1 MSDLQRFAWL
11 LRRYL
16 APYWPAV
23 TLLVLSSGAAT
34 VLTGLLPVI
43 MAPIL
48 DLALG
53 APAQAGGDTVSVG
66 TLSLRNLGTAFFQW
80 TGVYGVDDRFRAV
93 MYLCLA
99 YVAIGLLKG
108 LLDFANYLLALSVR
122 VRAAAAMQ
130 VDLFRHL
137 LGLSM
142 GFFTRQRTGELVSR
156 LATDTHA
163 ASQGLETIVGTVLTA
178 PVLIAFYGFLMVRT
192 SPKMVVAALGAVALH
207 WLVTRLIRG
216 PIRRLATDQ
225 FSLLATVSSHFHEA
239 ILSVRVVKSF
249 GAEAF
254 ELDKL
259 GQILRRTLR
268 VNMRFGV
275 YKHVEEPAR
284 AVLNYVVEASILLV
298 AVWELLAGRLA
309 VPTFFLFLYV
319 GRAVMVQVGL
329 LGGAYT
335 QLQAI
340 LAAAG
345 RVADL
350 LAVPPAV
357 ADGTEPITEFRD
369 RVALRDVS
377 FHYGAEPVLEG
388 VSLEI
393 RRGEVVALVGSSGA
407 GKSTLADLILRLYD
421 PVGGAVTIDGR
432 DLRTLRQADY
442 RRLFGVVSQ
451 EALLFNST
459 IRDNIAY
466 GREGVTEAAVVRA
479 ARVANAHDFIG
490 ELPEGYDTVVGDRG
504 IRLSGGQRQRI
515 AIARAIVA
523 DPPLLVLDEATSAL
537 DSESERLVQEA
548 IDRVIQG
555 TTSIVIAHRL
565 STVLHADKIVVLAGG
580 GVEAIGRHA
589 ELLGA
594 NETYTRLYRLQFTE
608 PDATAPLQSAGRE
621 GTA

>member
-1 MSDLQRFAWL
+1 MSAAGDLRRLGWL
-11 LRRYL
+11 LRHYL

-23 TLLVLSSGAAT
+23 LVLVGTSLVAT
-34 VLTGLLPVI
+34 ALAGLLPVV

-53 APAQAGGDTVSVG
+53 TAPGPVSGVAIG
-66 TLSLRNLGTAFFQW
+66 EPLSLKNLGSWFFRL
-80 TGVYGVDDRFRAV
+80 TGVHAGEDRFRAV
-93 MYLCLA
+93 VYLCLA
-99 YVAIGLLKG
+99 YVAVGLLKA
-108 LLDFANYLLALSVR
+108 LADFGAYLLALWIR

-156 LATDTHA
+156 LSSDTHA
-163 ASQGLETIVGTVLTA
+163 ASSGLETIAGTALTA
-178 PVLIAFYGFLMVRT
+178 PILIVFYGVLMVRT
-192 SPKMVVAALGAVALH
+192 SPKMVGAALAAVAVH
-207 WLVTRLIRG
+207 WLLTRVVSRH
-216 PIRRLATDQ
+216 IRRLATDQ
-225 FSLLATVSSHFHEA
+225 FSLLARVSTHFQEA

-254 ELDKL
+254 ELARL
-259 GQILRRTLR
+259 GRTLR
-268 VNMRFGV
+268 ETVRVNVRFGFS
-275 YKHVEEPAR
+275 KHVEEPAR
-284 AVLNYVVEASILLV
+284 AALNYVVEATILLV

-319 GRAVMVQVGL
+319 GRAVMTQVSL
-329 LGGAYT
+329 LGAAYT
-335 QLQAI
+335 QFQAI
-340 LAAAG
+340 LAAAA
-345 RVADL
+345 RLADL
-350 LAVPPAV
+350 FDVPPAV
-357 ADGTEPITEFRD
+357 KDGPEPVTEFRESI
-369 RVALRDVS
+369 ALSDVS
-377 FHYGAEPVLEG
+377 FDYGGEPVLER
-388 VSLEI
+388 VSFEV
-393 RRGEVVALVGSSGA
+393 RKGEVVALVGPSGS

-421 PVGGAVTIDGR
+421 PVAGRVTMDGR
-432 DLRTLRQADY
+432 DLRALRQADY

-451 EALLFNST
+451 EALLFNAT

-466 GREGVTEAAVVRA
+466 GREGLSPADIERA
-479 ARVANAHDFIG
+479 ARIANAHDFIG
-490 ELPEGYDTVVGDRG
+490 ELPEGYATMVGDRG
-504 IRLSGGQRQRI
+504 IRLSGGQRQRV

-523 DPPLLVLDEATSAL
+523 SPPLLVLDEATSAL

-565 STVLHADKIVVLAGG
+565 STVLHADKIVVLGGG

-589 ELLGA
+589 DLLGS

-608 PDATAPLQSAGRE
+608 RE
-621 GTA
+621 TPARL